1 MELDPYLAGAAFL
14 VPSQLVVSG
23 RATPSKALDMWS
35 VNRDLCGKSPKLV
48 TILYC
53 GDAFLM
59 FDAGAWAR
67 TRLVHGHDPDET
79 WNY

>member
-23 RATPSKALDMWS
+23 RATPSKALDMGPS
-35 VNRDLCGKSPKLV
+35 IEIFAENLRLLV
-48 TILYC
+48 TILSS

-59 FDAGAWAR
+59 YDAGAWAR
-67 TRLVHGHDPDET
+67 TRLVHRHDPDET

>member
-23 RATPSKALDMWS
+23 RAIPSKPLDMWS

-48 TILYC
+48 KSP
-53 GDAFLM
+53 AVLM
-59 FDAGAWAR
+59 V
-67 TRLVHGHDPDET
+67 TRLDV
-79 WNY
+79 